1 MVQPHPP
8 ARRAVVGGFA
18 AALGLGR
25 LGAPAL
31 AQARLKVAA
40 LFAGRVDDA
49 GFMEAGYRG
58 LVAARERLGVEI
70 AYLDGVP
77 PQRAALEDALR
88 RLARTGP
95 DLVVAHGGQNDEA
108 ARTVAAEFPAVRFV
122 VTQGGVTGS
131 NLAGYEVLQEHS
143 AWLAGALAGLI
154 TRSGVVGHMSGIR
167 VAPGLKGRAAFAG
180 GVGHTNPA
188 ARLLTNFS
196 GDQDNNALSRRV
208 AAAMA
213 DAGMDVLFTMLNA
226 GRQGAIELCRE
237 RRIPQI
243 GNVRDWVAAMPD
255 VFVASAVADSGAAV
269 FAAMED
275 LARDRLRLGTVHAI
289 GLERPEAVRLV
300 VAPSV
305 PGDVR
310 RRVEDLAAD
319 VVAGRVAV
327 PTRWSG
333 EEFPTPA

>member
-1 MVQPHPP
+1 MVQRHHP
-8 ARRAVVGGFA
+8 ARRTLMGGFG

-25 LGAPAL
+25 LGVPAL
-31 AQARLKVAA
+31 AQVRLKVAG

-49 GFMEAGYRG
+49 GFMQAGYRG
-58 LVAARERLGVEI
+58 LVAARERLGADI
-70 AYLDGVP
+70 SHLDGVP
-77 PQRAALEDALR
+77 PRREALEDALR

-95 DLVVAHGGQNDEA
+95 DLVVAHGGQNDET
-108 ARTVAAEFPAVRFV
+108 ARTVAGEFPAVRFV
-122 VTQGGVTGS
+122 VTQGGVTGP
-131 NLAGYEVLQEHS
+131 NLGSYEVLQEHS
-143 AWLAGALAGLI
+143 AWLAGALAGFI

-180 GVGHTNPA
+180 GVGHANPA

-196 GDQDNNALSRRV
+196 GDQDSDALSGRV

-226 GRQGAIELCRE
+226 GRRGAIEVCRE

-243 GNVRDWVAAMPD
+243 GNVGDWVAVAPD
-255 VFVASAVADSGAAV
+255 VFVGSAVADSGAAV
-269 FAAMED
+269 FAAVED
-275 LARDRLRLGTVHAI
+275 LARDRLRLGAVHAI
-289 GLERPEAVRLV
+289 GLEKPEAVRLS

-310 RRVEDLAAD
+310 RRLEGLAAD
-319 VVAGRVAV
+319 VVAGRIAV
-327 PTRWSG
+327 PTVWSG